1 MSSRERRTVA
11 VLASIYALRIFGL
24 FLILPVFALYAAQLK
39 DHTPQLV
46 GLAIGAY
53 GLTQALLQIPFGVW
67 SDRYGRKPII
77 LIGLGIFALGSV
89 VAALAHSIEGVI
101 VGRALQGAG
110 AIPAAVMALVADLTR
125 DEHRTKAMAV
135 IGSTIGT
142 AFILSIVVSP
152 VLAGAVGVPGIFWLT
167 ALLALAAGAVL
178 HYAVPTPVAAA
189 PANHAGRSFV
199 AALRDAQLLR
209 LNLGIFLLHAV
220 LTALFVVVPG
230 LIVSVSG
237 MPVAQHWHLYLPV
250 MIVSLLTMAPF
261 VMRAHRAGKVR
272 GLLLGAIAT
281 LLLSELALLEG
292 AHHFAALAV
301 ALWLFFAAF
310 NLLEA
315 MLPTLVSRVAPPD
328 IKGGALG
335 VYSTAQ
341 FLGAFTG
348 AAVSG
353 QLLAHF
359 APTAVFIFCALLL
372 ALWLVAAFGMAE
384 PPVLATH
391 TVQLRHT
398 DEPATVVSG
407 LRGLRGVREVVVVA
421 EEGIAYLKV
430 DPTLFDPGSLKGFGR
445 PA

>member
-24 FLILPVFALYAAQLK
+24 FLILPVFALYAAKLK

-53 GLTQALLQIPFGVW
+53 GLTQALLQIPFGMW
-67 SDRYGRKPII
+67 SDRYGRKPVI
-77 LIGLGIFALGSV
+77 LIGLLLFAIGSA

-167 ALLALAAGAVL
+167 AALAIGAGVVL
-178 HYAVPTPVAAA
+178 WFAVPTPVASGPATNAA
-189 PANHAGRSFV
+189 RSFA
-199 AALRDAQLLR
+199 AALRDPQLLR

-230 LIVSVSG
+230 VIVKVSG
-237 MPVAQHWHLYLPV
+237 WPVAQHWHLYLPV
-250 MIVSLLTMAPF
+250 MVAALITMAPF
-261 VMRAHRAGKVR
+261 VMRAHRAGKIR
-272 GLLLGAIAT
+272 GLLVGAIAT
-281 LLLSELALLEG
+281 LLASELALLEG
-292 AHHFAALAV
+292 AHSFIALAV

-315 MLPTLVSRVAPPD
+315 MLPTLVSRIAPPD

-348 AAVSG
+348 ATISG
-353 QLLAHF
+353 QLLATF
-359 APTAVFIFCALLL
+359 APTAVFIVCAAMLG
-372 ALWLVAAFGMAE
+372 LWLLAAFGMEE
-384 PPVLATH
+384 PPQLTTH
-391 TVQLRHT
+391 TLQLRHG
-398 DEPATVVSG
+398 DEPATVATG
-407 LRGLRGVREVVVVA
+407 LRSLRGVREVVVVA

-430 DPTLFDPGSLKGFGR
+430 DPATFDTHSLTGFGR
-445 PA
+445 